1 MNYREI
7 PTTAVEVQT
16 GLWANARTVTLGNVT
31 ITKYDLYSAQGY
43 CFYFPENSL
52 DEEGNLLPE
61 DQRVYYIYAISSYRA
76 IDQVNAAIVSVPYVD
91 GYEVAGGVAPDT
103 EVM

>member
-7 PTTAVEVQT
+7 PDAAVEVQT
-16 GLWANARTVTLGNVT
+16 GLWANARTTSLGNMT
-31 ITKYDLYSAQGY
+31 MTKYDLYSAPGY
-43 CFYFPENSL
+43 CFYITDTSL

-61 DQRVYYIYAISSYRA
+61 DQRTYYIYASSNART
-76 IDQVNAAIVSVPYVD
+76 IEQVSSRYISVPYVP
-91 GYEVAGGVAPDT
+91 GYEIAGGVAPDT